1 MAGDDVARWTL
12 SLLDKS
18 TGTLSPIAQGDSAA
32 GPGSLGMLDPTLL
45 SNGFYTLVLQ
55 AWDASG
61 NQAQDSRSVMVDGEM
76 KLGHF
81 SLSFEDVSLPMA
93 GMPIRVTRTYDTRR
107 RNERLDFGFGWSVD
121 YQNLRLTESRAPGY
135 SWSMLLERNGYFGN
149 YCVRPNGDPIVAV
162 TAPDGK
168 LLKFRAKAV
177 PECQFAA
184 PQPDVQIVFEPLP
197 GTDAQLDQTDYGIV
211 RLTQV
216 GGTGVY
222 NLLDMGDTSQA
233 PANPSHYRLKLP
245 DGTVYSLTQGVGITQ
260 VADPDGNTLTYS
272 PSGIKHSLGQEISFL
287 RDGQGRIEQIVL
299 PDGRRRRYTYTPA
312 GDLEIAVDTGAD
324 LTSFAYLPQ
333 APHYLRDIVDPRGVR
348 VSRNEYND
356 DGRLVATIDADGH
369 RIEYTH
375 DIDGRLE
382 TIRDRRGN
390 ASTYAYDA
398 EGRVT
403 AESNALGETTL
414 HSYDG
419 NGNELTTTD
428 PLGHVT
434 RRSFDPRGN
443 LLAET
448 DPLGHTTRRTFDD
461 RNNGLSQTDAL
472 GRVVATNGY
481 NAYNGKLVMTQD
493 ALGQLTSFGYDSGI
507 GSGGTGELT
516 GIVDAAG
523 SRTRYEMNF
532 FGHRAR
538 EFDANDNR
546 TDYVLDITGR
556 VHGEWRKRTRA
567 DGIVEDVG
575 VAYTLDDKDRIIET
589 VRPDGSRSTVQY
601 DGNGKPVRSCDALTR
616 CTVQQYDARGE
627 LVKTT
632 YPDGSFES
640 STYDENGNVV
650 ARADR
655 GGRVTKMVYDAA
667 NRLVETVLPDST
679 PGTDADNPRTHSEY
693 DAAGRMV
700 ASINERGARTEYGYD
715 AAGRRTSVK
724 DALSHVTLTSYDD
737 AGQRVSVTDALGRT
751 TRFVYDLAGR
761 LVETVHPDDTA
772 FDDDNPRTRTEYDA
786 VGRKS
791 AEIDELG
798 RRKQYAYDALG
809 RLVAVSLPNPRTGL
823 QDEGALVTRYVYD
836 EAGNKTGQIDVLGRV
851 TRWEYDAMGR
861 QTRRILPGG
870 QSETMAYDV
879 AGQLVARTDFNGS
892 TTRYSYDAAGRL
904 AGTDYA
910 TDADVIT
917 TYTASGQRESVTDGQ
932 GTTLY
937 QYDAMDR
944 LLRVTAPDGA
954 VISYGYDAAGNR
966 TALHSAAL
974 DQRFEFDALN
984 RLVAVHSAT
993 LGAAERTVAYGY
1005 DAVGNRTTLS
1015 QADGAVTSTAFDVR
1029 NRLRQLLT
1037 RSAAGV
1043 LLFGA
1048 TYEVDLAG
1056 ARTGIAEVD
1065 ANGPTRSVGYAY
1077 DGVRR
1082 LTAEAITR
1090 PGQPTHLMEYS
1101 YDAVGNRLAK
1111 SDRGVVTSYV
1121 VDDND
1126 RLITET
1132 TAGVTTLYTYDAN
1145 GNTTGQAKPGEWTR
1159 YDFDQANRLVKT
1171 TTSAGAVITTGYGA
1185 EGVRNRESVG
1195 GTTTTWL
1202 IEGNRDYAQTL
1213 EAYTASQLKTVW
1225 IYGNE
1230 LLAQSSVQ
1238 GGGLHERNLHA
1249 DGMGSVRQATDAAG
1263 QLTDGFE
1270 YDAFGN
1276 DLGRSGSSDID
1287 HRYRGEQ
1294 VDPNTGYYNLRARWY
1309 DPAIGSFSSMDSWIG
1324 SSSDP
1329 TGLHKY
1335 LYANSDPVNGTDPTG
1350 FMTLA
1355 EVGSSINVAS
1365 NLYTAASISF
1375 DILSG
1380 NYVGAGKEILE
1391 EIVYGKLGQ
1400 LKKVAALSESAVKLF
1415 GRIWGKAVRLKLGY
1429 GRSSAVLRHNMEELL
1444 GKAPGGHEAHHLVG
1458 EAYAEGKEAARILK
1472 DVGIDVNSVSNGVFL
1487 PGCAAVSAAMGTIHC
1502 GKHNQAYEKLV
1513 LESLKAVG
1521 GSSAS
1526 RADIVNVLGDIR
1538 TLLLEGTLRLNV
1550 R

>member
-1 MAGDDVARWTL
+1 M
-12 SLLDKS
+12 
-18 TGTLSPIAQGDSAA
+18 
-32 GPGSLGMLDPTLL
+32 
-45 SNGFYTLVLQ
+45 
-55 AWDASG
+55 
-61 NQAQDSRSVMVDGEM
+61 
-76 KLGHF
+76 
-81 SLSFEDVSLPMA
+81 
-93 GMPIRVTRTYDTRR
+93 
-107 RNERLDFGFGWSVD
+107 
-121 YQNLRLTESRAPGY
+121 
-135 SWSMLLERNGYFGN
+135 
-149 YCVRPNGDPIVAV
+149 C
-162 TAPDGK
+162 
-168 LLKFRAKAV
+168 
-177 PECQFAA
+177 
-184 PQPDVQIVFEPLP
+184 
-197 GTDAQLDQTDYGIV
+197 
-211 RLTQV
+211 
-216 GGTGVY
+216 
-222 NLLDMGDTSQA
+222 
-233 PANPSHYRLKLP
+233 
-245 DGTVYSLTQGVGITQ
+245 
-260 VADPDGNTLTYS
+260 
-272 PSGIKHSLGQEISFL
+272 
-287 RDGQGRIEQIVL
+287 
-299 PDGRRRRYTYTPA
+299 
-312 GDLEIAVDTGAD
+312 
-324 LTSFAYLPQ
+324 
-333 APHYLRDIVDPRGVR
+333 
-348 VSRNEYND
+348 
-356 DGRLVATIDADGH
+356 DADH
-369 RIEYTH
+369 
-375 DIDGRLE
+375 L
-382 TIRDRRGN
+382 
-390 ASTYAYDA
+390 
-398 EGRVT
+398 
-403 AESNALGETTL
+403 
-414 HSYDG
+414 
-419 NGNELTTTD
+419 
-428 PLGHVT
+428 
-434 RRSFDPRGN
+434 
-443 LLAET
+443 
-448 DPLGHTTRRTFDD
+448 
-461 RNNGLSQTDAL
+461 
-472 GRVVATNGY
+472 
-481 NAYNGKLVMTQD
+481 
-493 ALGQLTSFGYDSGI
+493 
-507 GSGGTGELT
+507 
-516 GIVDAAG
+516 
-523 SRTRYEMNF
+523 
-532 FGHRAR
+532 
-538 EFDANDNR
+538 
-546 TDYVLDITGR
+546 
-556 VHGEWRKRTRA
+556 
-567 DGIVEDVG
+567 
-575 VAYTLDDKDRIIET
+575 
-589 VRPDGSRSTVQY
+589 
-601 DGNGKPVRSCDALTR
+601 
-616 CTVQQYDARGE
+616 
-627 LVKTT
+627 
-632 YPDGSFES
+632 
-640 STYDENGNVV
+640 
-650 ARADR
+650 
-655 GGRVTKMVYDAA
+655 
-667 NRLVETVLPDST
+667 LVETVLSDLT
-679 PGTDADNPRTHSEY
+679 AGTDADNLRTRSE
-693 DAAGRMV
+693 
-700 ASINERGARTEYGYD
+700 
-715 AAGRRTSVK
+715 
-724 DALSHVTLTSYDD
+724 YDD

-1195 GTTTTWL
+1195 GVTTTWL
-1202 IEGNRDYAQTL
+1202 IDANRDYAQTL
-1213 EAYTASQLKTVW
+1213 EAYTGSALKTVW

-1249 DGMGSVRQATDAAG
+1249 DGMGSVRQATDYAG

-1276 DLGRSGSSDID
+1276 QLARTGSTDID
-1287 HRYRGEQ
+1287 HQYRGEQ
-1294 VDPNTGYYNLRARWY
+1294 VDPNTGFYNLRARWY
-1309 DPAIGSFSSMDSWIG
+1309 DPSSGRFTSMDSWMG
-1324 SSSDP
+1324 SSNDP
-1329 TGLHKY
+1329 VTLHKY
-1335 LYANSDPVNGTDPTG
+1335 LYASDDPANGMDPSG
-1350 FMTLA
+1350 NVTLSDL
-1355 EVGSSINVAS
+1355 GAS
-1365 NLYTAASISF
+1365 LDIQG
-1375 DILSG
+1375 ILSNIARDQASG
-1380 NYVGAGKEILE
+1380 FIQDRVFGCPDNDNGQPCLYDIMMGLLVKSIAGAINTPATASVMAFAGAGRKEGHHTVPKYMCGHESQEL
-1391 EIVYGKLGQ
+1391 VDLPVMQ
-1400 LKKVAALSESAVKLF
+1400 HKKVHAELYALKTAVNVGGEVYQLLFRKRYPKELRSPIAETVHRKAGRAAIAAGLNIFYESYGWAGQGNSQHTGLP
-1415 GRIWGKAVRLKLGY
+1415 LGPVAIAE
-1429 GRSSAVLRHNMEELL
+1429 GLRF
-1444 GKAPGGHEAHHLVG
+1444 AGGH
-1458 EAYAEGKEAARILK
+1458 YNKGKCPDDDE
-1472 DVGIDVNSVSNGVFL
+1472 D
-1487 PGCAAVSAAMGTIHC
+1487 
-1502 GKHNQAYEKLV
+1502 
-1513 LESLKAVG
+1513 
-1521 GSSAS
+1521 
-1526 RADIVNVLGDIR
+1526 
-1538 TLLLEGTLRLNV
+1538 
-1550 R
+1550 